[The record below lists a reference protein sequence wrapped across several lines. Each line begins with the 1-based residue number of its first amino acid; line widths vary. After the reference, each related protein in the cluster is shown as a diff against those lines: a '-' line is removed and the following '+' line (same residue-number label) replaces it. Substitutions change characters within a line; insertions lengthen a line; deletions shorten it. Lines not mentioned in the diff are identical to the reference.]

1 MPAADSLII
10 EHAHIRTL
18 DEQRPLAQAM
28 AIVDGIIA
36 AVGDSDDVRPYKTRG
51 VRVLDA
57 SGATVIPGFI
67 DTHVHYTLTGLTR
80 LALDLG
86 GVTRLTDALD
96 QLSAF
101 AGRMPARALVVA
113 SGYQPEAIDERRFP
127 TPAEMDQ
134 AAGGR
139 PVYVMERGGHWC
151 AVNAAAYALLTL
163 DADASPMPANGVLT
177 EAVNMAAFTQLWQR
191 YKFERGVGSAFQ
203 AAAALAV
210 QGGVTTVHALDD
222 LEDVEALLRAAPDL
236 PIAFVPYTQSHD
248 VAAVQALGLRQIG
261 GCGMVSVDGDFGPRT
276 AALLEPYSDAPT
288 HGTLNFGDDELA
300 GYVDRAHRAGM
311 QVALH
316 AVGSGAIEQLLT
328 AFERALAR
336 TPRANHR
343 HRVEHFEL
351 PAPGQA
357 ERAHAM
363 GVQLALQPSFN
374 RIWPHHE
381 DYPRM
386 VGADRAL
393 QIDPVASVFAAGH
406 LPAFGSDSPVT
417 PLAGL
422 HWLISA
428 VQHSNPAQRISAAQA
443 LAACTRSGAY
453 FGFEEAHKGQL
464 RPGMRGDCVLLSA
477 DPLSADA
484 VDLAAIV
491 VRTTISAGRVVY
503 TR

>member
-1 MPAADSLII
+1 MFVAGSLVI

-18 DEQRPLAQAM
+18 DQKRPLAQAM
-28 AIVDGIIA
+28 AIVDGQIA
-36 AVGDSDDVRPYKTRG
+36 VVGNADDVRPYKARG
-51 VRVLDA
+51 VQVFDA
-57 SGATVIPGFI
+57 GGATVIPGFI

-80 LALDLG
+80 LALNLS
-86 GVTRLTDALD
+86 GVTRLADALD
-96 QLSAF
+96 QLSAL
-101 AGRMPARALVVA
+101 ARRMPAGALVVA
-113 SGYQPEAIDERRFP
+113 SGYQPESIDERRFP
-127 TPAEMDQ
+127 TPAEMDL
-134 AAGGR
+134 AADGR

-151 AVNAAAYALLTL
+151 AVNAAAFALLAL
-163 DADASPMPANGVLT
+163 GAEARPMPANGVLT

-191 YKFERGVGSAFQ
+191 YKVERGVDSAFQ

-222 LEDVEALLRAAPDL
+222 IEDVEALLRAAADL
-236 PIAFVPYTQSHD
+236 PISFVPYTQSHD
-248 VAAVQALGLRQIG
+248 VVAVQALGLRQIG

-276 AALLEPYSDAPT
+276 AALLEPYADAPT
-288 HGTLNFGDDELA
+288 SGTLNYADDELDD
-300 GYVDRAHRAGM
+300 YVDRAHRAGL

-328 AFERALAR
+328 AFERALTR
-336 TPRANHR
+336 SPRADHR

-381 DYPRM
+381 DYPAM

-422 HWLISA
+422 HWLTSA
-428 VQHSNPAQRISAAQA
+428 VQHSNPTQQISVAQA
-443 LAACTRSGAY
+443 LAACTRCGAY
-453 FGFEEAHKGQL
+453 FGFEEAQKGQL
-464 RPGMRGDCVLLSA
+464 RPGMRGDCVVLSA
-477 DPLSADA
+477 DPLA
-484 VDLAAIV
+484 VEAGELPAIE
-491 VRTTISAGRVVY
+491 VRATISAGRIVY
-503 TR
+503 RT